1 MKVKANQVYDAA
13 VQIYAGMMASGKYGV
28 GSMEYLTQK
37 SVEAALDIAKF
48 VAEDEEPLESTVQ
61 SYNPKIKTRGK

>member
-28 GSMEYLTQK
+28 WSMEYLTQK

-61 SYNPKIKTRGK
+61 SYNPKVKTRGK